1 MLDIETGETQM
12 TNQTLIANAMHVA
25 KTFGGS
31 TDPKVIV
38 RQAINGLK
46 LSRNRSQ
53 NKAKWQAAI
62 DVLEAT
68 NATH

>member
-1 MLDIETGETQM
+1 MTNTQM
-12 TNQTLIANAMHVA
+12 IANAMHVA

-46 LSRNRSQ
+46 VSRNRSQ

-62 DVLEAT
+62 DTLEAQ
-68 NATH
+68 NGTH